1 MLELMAVR
9 SSIYKLNMQNQAD
22 VKLLADMMR
31 EVVAF
36 PEVLGIPVQKEK
48 EEAGRGIPVVGI
60 AEGLP

>member
-36 PEVLGIPVQKEK
+36 PEVLGITVK
-48 EEAGRGIPVVGI
+48 EEEQETGRWIP
-60 AEGLP
+60 GLAFLK

>member
-1 MLELMAVR
+1 
-9 SSIYKLNMQNQAD
+9 MQNQAD